1 MGERI
6 GMDIVNMIW
15 DRCVYA
21 VELGDY
27 DNVKMEMLQILA
39 MELLSQKK
47 NSMRR
52 SRKIGRTDFRGSNGQ
67 LQTQDRTYG
76 TDCQPVIKQ
85 VFELQG
91 HMYEIL
97 WFLLQTVNVCIIFL
111 LTWKLLMKQK
121 VRKLWSHSRKPSC
134 CIPSMMLEGK
144 LAWTWRVET
153 FCAKCKLWAERSVV
167 NL

>member
-52 SRKIGRTDFRGSNGQ
+52 SRKIWQN
-67 LQTQDRTYG
+67 
-76 TDCQPVIKQ
+76 
-85 VFELQG
+85 
-91 HMYEIL
+91 
-97 WFLLQTVNVCIIFL
+97 
-111 LTWKLLMKQK
+111 
-121 VRKLWSHSRKPSC
+121 
-134 CIPSMMLEGK
+134 
-144 LAWTWRVET
+144 
-153 FCAKCKLWAERSVV
+153 
-167 NL
+167 